1 VKLTGNSDSFFLG
14 MIYAPDGD
22 IEVSGNN
29 GTHPTFHTQLIGE
42 YVDVGG
48 NATID
53 INYNS
58 ARNLEDRPK
67 LDMLK

>member
-1 VKLTGNSDSFFLG
+1 MQPES
-14 MIYAPDGD
+14 
-22 IEVSGNN
+22 
-29 GTHPTFHTQLIGE
+29 FHTQLIGE

-48 NATID
+48 TATID
-53 INYNS
+53 INYTS